1 MKTYDAREAYRQVY
15 QEAGASLPR
24 YDEVDLRLL
33 DEAAGIIAPQFYGK
47 KEDGSMERALG
58 IINSQNDVILRKE
71 DPNMKGWPDLNG
83 ISTFVDSD
91 SDGLPDDYEI
101 NNGLNPKDKN
111 DGWQITKSGFSNLEI
126 YLNAI
131 H

>member
-1 MKTYDAREAYRQVY
+1 
-15 QEAGASLPR
+15 
-24 YDEVDLRLL
+24 
-33 DEAAGIIAPQFYGK
+33 
-47 KEDGSMERALG
+47 MERALG